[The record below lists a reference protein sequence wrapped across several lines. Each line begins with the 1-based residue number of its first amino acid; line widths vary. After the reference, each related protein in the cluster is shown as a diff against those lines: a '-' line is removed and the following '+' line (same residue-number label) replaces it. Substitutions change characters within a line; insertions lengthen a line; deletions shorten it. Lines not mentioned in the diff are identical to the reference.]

1 MAIQIRKQINLLVR
15 ADIGKSRILV
25 KNRLKMLNSWNY
37 ILKQIQ
43 CLSELVVVLKSATK
57 KWAAICWTI
66 DNQETSL
73 MVRLNIRLGK
83 QLYLEYNIS
92 GKFWVW
98 KYALIKLFYRTT

>member
-15 ADIGKSRILV
+15 ADIWTLILA

-37 ILKQIQ
+37 ISKQIQ
-43 CLSELVVVLKSATK
+43 CLSELVVVLKSATT

-83 QLYLEYNIS
+83 AIILRVTI
-92 GKFWVW
+92 
-98 KYALIKLFYRTT
+98 